1 MNFWEL
7 LTKFKSK
14 EIETSPYLYHY
25 TSLDTFC
32 AMTNDK
38 GDFYCT
44 HFNALNDDAEV
55 LVGESLV
62 EEYLKK
68 KYAWTDNKCRWFQV
82 NFRTIVKSE
91 TCVIPWI
98 MSFSRDRDSL
108 NQWVSYTD
116 KMKGGVAI
124 GFSRNSIVDAIDR
137 MPGCYQK
144 DEGGKYVKQD
154 SSSFVLRL
162 LPCLYKERDAEL
174 IVRLFDELLPPHKD
188 ALERLG
194 TAKTSE
200 EMLEQDFIEAINT
213 ILEISTVI
221 KHNSFENEQEER
233 LVLMPMTRTCSDCE
247 IIGGKPRW
255 KTHVS
260 DTTFEGIGNPKYRGI
275 RGMMREVVI
284 SPHGDRGI
292 LLTSVKVLCNKYN
305 MNFCKISESQS
316 PYNGR

>member
-1 MNFWEL
+1 MNIWEL

-14 EIETSPYLYHY
+14 EIETCPFLYHY

-55 LVGESLV
+55 LMGELLA
-62 EEYLKK
+62 EEYLKR
-68 KYAWTDNKCRWFQV
+68 KYGWADDKCSWFRA
-82 NFRTIVKSE
+82 NFRMIVKNE
-91 TCVIPWI
+91 TCVVPWI
-98 MSFSRDRDSL
+98 MSFSRDRDNL

-116 KMKGGVAI
+116 KRKGGVAI
-124 GFSRNSIVDAIDR
+124 GFDRNSILAAIDR
-137 MPGCYQK
+137 LPGRCIK
-144 DEGGKYVKQD
+144 SEEGECEKED
-154 SSSFVLRL
+154 SPSFVLRL
-162 LPCLYKERDAEL
+162 LPCLYKERDAAFIEAM
-174 IVRLFDELLPPHKD
+174 FDALLTPHKD

-194 TAKTSE
+194 VAKTAE
-200 EMLEQDFIEAINT
+200 ETQERDLREAVFK
-213 ILEISTVI
+213 ILEISTVV
-221 KHNSFENEQEER
+221 KHESFENEQEER
-233 LVLMPMTRTCSDCE
+233 LILLPMTKVCSECE

-292 LLTSVKVLCNKYN
+292 LLTSVRVLCNKYN
-305 MNFCKISESQS
+305 MDFCKISESQS